1 MVLYL
6 LKSGVCLALFY
17 GFYKLLLEK
26 ESVHSFKRFYL
37 LATLVLAFG
46 IPLITFTEYVE
57 PVPMAPVQEFNFQP
71 LEATVIEETPKT
83 NYLPIILWSVYG
95 AGVLFFGFMFFKNLS
110 GLVGKI
116 KRNPKLKS
124 KNFINVLLNDLVIPH
139 TFFNY
144 IFLNKHKLET
154 QQIPKEVL
162 LHEETHAKQKHS
174 LDILLIEL
182 LQVFFWFNPFIY
194 LIKHSIKLNHEFLA
208 DRAVLK
214 QGIASST
221 YQNMLLAFSSL
232 DSYRR

>member
-1 MVLYL
+1 
-6 LKSGVCLALFY
+6 
-17 GFYKLLLEK
+17 
-26 ESVHSFKRFYL
+26 
-37 LATLVLAFG
+37 
-46 IPLITFTEYVE
+46 
-57 PVPMAPVQEFNFQP
+57 
-71 LEATVIEETPKT
+71 IEETPKT

-95 AGVLFFGFMFFKNLS
+95 AGVLFFGFMFFKNLW

-139 TFFNY
+139 TFFSY
-144 IFLNKHKLET
+144 IFLNKHKFET

-182 LQVFFWFNPFIY
+182 LQVIFWFNPFIY

-208 DRAVLK
+208 DHAVLK
-214 QGIASST
+214 QGT
-221 YQNMLLAFSSL
+221 ETLKYQSLLLAFSSNASEPQL
-232 DSYRR
+232 ANAINYSSIKKRFTVMKTHTSKQTLWLRSLILLPLLAVLIYSFSERKVVEKPQVYQTTPSNGEGVTDA